1 MAAALLKTKFRV
13 PAVRSELVSRPRLI
27 TRLNEGLHRRLTLV
41 SAPAGFGKT
50 TLLAEWVHAVG
61 ARHASP
67 LRVAWVSLDEGD
79 NEPRRFWTY
88 VIAALRTIQPI
99 AAATAFEA
107 ALAALQ
113 SPHPPPAEE
122 LLTGMINEIA
132 EVPDS
137 CALVLDDY
145 HAI

>member
-1 MAAALLKTKFRV
+1 MIAPSSQV
-13 PAVRSELVSRPRLI
+13 PADEPIREASVSSAEPCTLPQAEGASSGRGRSETCPY
-27 TRLNEGLHRRLTLV
+27 
-41 SAPAGFGKT
+41 
-50 TLLAEWVHAVG
+50 
-61 ARHASP
+61 
-67 LRVAWVSLDEGD
+67 VAWVSLDEGD
-79 NEPRRFWTY
+79 NEPTRFWSY
-88 VIAALRTIQPI
+88 VIAALRTVQPI
-99 AAATAFEA
+99 AAGTAFEA

-113 SPHPPPAEE
+113 SPHPPPVEE